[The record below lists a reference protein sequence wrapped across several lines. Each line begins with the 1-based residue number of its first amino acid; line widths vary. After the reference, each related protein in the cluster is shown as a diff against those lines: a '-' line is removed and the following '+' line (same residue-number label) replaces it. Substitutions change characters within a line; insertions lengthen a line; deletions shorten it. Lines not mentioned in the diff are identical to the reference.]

1 MSDELALSPSLP
13 RAGSRWRGPLSQTQE
28 AQLGL
33 MREPDELTLA
43 TEEVSLCDPYAQEYD
58 GGIIW
63 VSATRACL
71 LGWRKGQEA
80 LSVIV
85 ELGPKAKLELE
96 PSTLGR
102 DRFLLQE
109 RALFYGP
116 RTGKAQLRR
125 LVELTN
131 LESPERMLSAAQDE
145 LDDKRWWAASEL
157 LAGLEPLL
165 DHQEPA
171 QPLEPEQAP
180 ATQPMTYVQRYDL
193 MRAQIALWLG
203 LAHDAIAALARLTK
217 RRPEDSLIHTSA
229 TFKELATQW
238 LLLLALAHEE
248 AEDYKSAAAA
258 YAALLE
264 ADPSQEALRLQQARC
279 AKLDQD
285 TTQSVEAYQ
294 AFIHTRT
301 KGQAFDLIG
310 SFAHKLDDL
319 AQTGGDDL
327 ELINAC
333 LELGEL
339 QEALEQPLEAAKTYL
354 TLIRHAPFASQGY
367 ARYFALDVQRL
378 EAPHRARLPQQA
390 ASILKLLNPKLALEL
405 KAQGALP
412 GDQASAASWFVQAEP
427 LSEQDHEGLLRHPG
441 EKDKT
446 HVAQRWL
453 GELLSETPSTAD
465 IELHCQRLS
474 ATQHPELVWALT
486 QLATILSIGV
496 PRCYLSH
503 GLPGARVMGH
513 ELDPFILV
521 GASHFEPESAQALNL
536 RQQVFV
542 IGAQMAHIRAK
553 HTILTSSEFWGAFR
567 AKTLEGATIA
577 MSMIPIGG
585 MLGKVT
591 DKMLGPLLK
600 RLTSSSDQAL
610 LKTLAS
616 YLAKKVEAGE
626 SAGAIQGAYEATLG
640 RMLTSTKRDQAP
652 ETLLKEQLADF
663 ARSAMYTADRV
674 GLLACDDLEEATR
687 ALLLLAHRA
696 SAEIITLETEGVLG
710 LLKRRDARG
719 ELLYSELILRL
730 SELFKFALSEDYLIL
745 RARYHDATPALTD
758 DLGSGS

>member
-1 MSDELALSPSLP
+1 MNSDNTAAAHLE
-13 RAGSRWRGPLSQTQE
+13 RAGSRWREPLSPSAE
-28 AQLGL
+28 AQLIE
-33 MREPDELTLA
+33 MSSPDELTIA
-43 TEEVSLCDPYAQEYD
+43 TQEVTLCDPYAQEHAK
-58 GGIIW
+58 GIVW

-71 LGWRKGQEA
+71 LGQPKAQET
-80 LSVIV
+80 LNVLV

-102 DRFLLQE
+102 DRFLSQG

-116 RTGKAQLRR
+116 RTGKAPLRR
-125 LVELTN
+125 LHELIN
-131 LESPERMLSAAQDE
+131 LEGPERMLSAAQDE
-145 LDDKRWWAASEL
+145 LDAKRWWAASEL

-165 DHQEPA
+165 DHQEQA
-171 QPLEPEQAP
+171 TPLEPEQDP
-180 ATQPMTYVQRYDL
+180 AQQEMTYVQRYDL
-193 MRAQIALWLG
+193 MRARIALQLG
-203 LAHDAIAALARLTK
+203 LAHDAIAALARLTL

-229 TFKELATQW
+229 MFNELATQW
-238 LLLLALAHEE
+238 LLLLALGHEE

-258 YAALLE
+258 YAALLD
-264 ADPSQEALRLQQARC
+264 ADPSQETLRLQQARC
-279 AKLDQD
+279 AKLGQD

-294 AFIHTRT
+294 AFIHART
-301 KGQAFDLIG
+301 QGQAFDLIG
-310 SFAHKLDDL
+310 SFAHKLDEL
-319 AQTGGDDL
+319 AQTGGDDI
-327 ELINAC
+327 ELIDAC

-339 QEALEQPLEAAKTYL
+339 QESLALPLDAAQTYL
-354 TLIRHAPFASQGY
+354 TLIRHSPFASQGY
-367 ARYFALDVQRL
+367 ARYFALNVQAL
-378 EAPHRARLPQQA
+378 EEPHRARLPMQA
-390 ASILKLLNPKLALEL
+390 ASILKLLNPKLAQEL
-405 KAQGALP
+405 GSPPHEDETSAWLS
-412 GDQASAASWFVQAEP
+412 QADA
-427 LSEQDHEGLLRHPG
+427 LSEREHEELLRHPG

-453 GELLSETPSTAD
+453 GELLSETPSTVD

-486 QLATILSIGV
+486 QLATILGIGV

-521 GASHFEPESAQALNL
+521 GASHFDQESAQALNL

-542 IGAQMAHIRAK
+542 IGAQMEHIRAK

-567 AKTLEGATIA
+567 TKTLEGAAVA

-610 LKTLAS
+610 LKTLAT
-616 YLAKKVEAGE
+616 YLTKKVEAGE

-640 RMLTSTKRDQAP
+640 RMLTTKRRDSSP

-663 ARSAMYTADRV
+663 ARCAMYTADRV

-696 SAEIITLETEGVLG
+696 SAEIITLETDGVLG

-730 SELFKFALSEDYLIL
+730 SELFKFALSEDYLML
-745 RARYHDATPALTD
+745 RARYHEAMPALTD